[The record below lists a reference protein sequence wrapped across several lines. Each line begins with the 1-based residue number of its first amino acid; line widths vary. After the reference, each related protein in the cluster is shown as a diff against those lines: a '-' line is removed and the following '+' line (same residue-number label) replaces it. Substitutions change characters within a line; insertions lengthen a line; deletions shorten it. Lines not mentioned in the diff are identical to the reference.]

1 MGKCY
6 TVLVICGKSLTSTPV
21 LNLREWESVR
31 SIALVS
37 DIMHESFIV

>member
-21 LNLREWESVR
+21 LNLREWESV
-31 SIALVS
+31 IHLVGQLGL
-37 DIMHESFIV
+37 SFI